1 MLLPEYNYYPVFIN
15 KVCPSFRVP
24 IFFDMFYYYV
34 LLVIT
39 LIDCPVRLCP
49 VLAILRTAVL
59 CRFTVVFCWVQGGDE
74 YTSWRRYRALYSTPE
89 ADRDYLQYWDTIVK
103 KIKVCL
109 VQLSASSSSELCIVF
124 LFSWTNN
131 VCSWQWLE
139 RYVLINDSSLE
150 VCICDLSTPTMKS
163 QKTLN
168 ERSTTTLTFLSYYLV
183 GAKTSKGYV
192 PSI

>member
-15 KVCPSFRVP
+15 KVCPRLFESPYFLTCST
-24 IFFDMFYYYV
+24 IMCYYSNRY
-34 LLVIT
+34 
-39 LIDCPVRLCP
+39 CPVRLCP
-49 VLAILRTAVL
+49 VLAIIRTAVL

-89 ADRDYLQYWDTIVK
+89 ADREYLQYWDTIVK

-109 VQLSASSSSELCIVF
+109 VQLSASSSSELCTVF

-139 RYVLINDSSLE
+139 RYVLINESSLE

-183 GAKTSKGYV
+183 GAKTIKGYV